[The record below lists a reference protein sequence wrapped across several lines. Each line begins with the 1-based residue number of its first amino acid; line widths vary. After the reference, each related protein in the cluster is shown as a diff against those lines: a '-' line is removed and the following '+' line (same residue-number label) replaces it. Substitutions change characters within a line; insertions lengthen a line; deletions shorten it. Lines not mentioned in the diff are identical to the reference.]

1 MSFVEGFLTAP
12 SPGMVSAIVLNEHY
26 PSEEAYLEALAEALR
41 VEYETIVDS
50 GFLLQLDCPD
60 LARERHNTYQDQP
73 LEDFLGF
80 AGRVID
86 AINHALRNI
95 PRDRVRMHVCWGNY
109 EGPHDCDVPLEDVI
123 PVMRRAKVGGFVLP
137 FANPRHAH
145 EFRYVKD
152 LLVDDEQTIVAG
164 VIDTTTNFVEHPEVV
179 ADRLERVAAVIGDP
193 QSSNGWNRLR
203 LRIHRGQGTRCR
215 GCRVGQARG
224 AQRRRQARVLALVLE
239 WSERRGPAACSRRIQ
254 KQQLWEECHVQSV
267 HQRPQVRRR
276 PPPLLCA
283 SLALFST
290 AATAAETWKFY
301 MHQSAPNFATSRG
314 AKLLTEEIE
323 KATNGELKMQ
333 LHLSGTLQISPSD
346 ITKAVGENIV
356 QLGDDLFN
364 SGNIPLAGIPRL
376 PMLVQSYED
385 FTKAAAVLQPYI
397 EKAFAAKGSTVL
409 AAYSYPMQVVWGKKK
424 LESLEDIKGLK
435 LRVAAPEQG
444 EFVRRFGGTS
454 ITMSAPE
461 VPSALDRGVVDGIFT
476 AGVGAVLWKDLL
488 KYGFLI
494 VVNVNNSYIIANTE
508 AFNKLSPDLQAKLRK
523 VAADIGRWNQD
534 TMKTEEAASQKTLGD
549 AGYVLTQ
556 AKPAEIAK
564 AVETMKPYWDEWA
577 KSRGPE
583 VVEALGKVRAALGR

>member
-1 MSFVEGFLTAP
+1 MFKQRSKTA
-12 SPGMVSAIVLNEHY
+12 SAT
-26 PSEEAYLEALAEALR
+26 A
-41 VEYETIVDS
+41 
-50 GFLLQLDCPD
+50 
-60 LARERHNTYQDQP
+60 
-73 LEDFLGF
+73 
-80 AGRVID
+80 
-86 AINHALRNI
+86 
-95 PRDRVRMHVCWGNY
+95 
-109 EGPHDCDVPLEDVI
+109 
-123 PVMRRAKVGGFVLP
+123 
-137 FANPRHAH
+137 
-145 EFRYVKD
+145 
-152 LLVDDEQTIVAG
+152 
-164 VIDTTTNFVEHPEVV
+164 
-179 ADRLERVAAVIGDP
+179 VAAAI
-193 QSSNGWNRLR
+193 
-203 LRIHRGQGTRCR
+203 
-215 GCRVGQARG
+215 
-224 AQRRRQARVLALVLE
+224 
-239 WSERRGPAACSRRIQ
+239 
-254 KQQLWEECHVQSV
+254 
-267 HQRPQVRRR
+267 
-276 PPPLLCA
+276 CA

-290 AATAAETWKFY
+290 GVAAAETWKFY

-333 LHLSGTLQISPSD
+333 LHLSGTLQIAPSD

-488 KYGFLI
+488 KYGFLM

-556 AKPAEIAK
+556 AKPAEVAK
-564 AVETMKPYWDEWA
+564 AVDTMKPYWDEWA
-577 KSRGPE
+577 KSRGPD